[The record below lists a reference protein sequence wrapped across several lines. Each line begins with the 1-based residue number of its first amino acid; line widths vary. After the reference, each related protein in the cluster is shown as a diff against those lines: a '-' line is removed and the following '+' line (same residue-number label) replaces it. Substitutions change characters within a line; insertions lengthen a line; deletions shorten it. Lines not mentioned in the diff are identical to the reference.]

1 MVLEAVA
8 CYIEANNLESLNLEG
23 MFSIEGKTLAT
34 GSFQGLGAK
43 PVETPSVKLSAADEE
58 AVSALMG
65 LGFTRT
71 ESAQA
76 VKKARELGANS
87 VEEVI
92 MKALQGGV

>member
-1 MVLEAVA
+1 
-8 CYIEANNLESLNLEG
+8 
-23 MFSIEGKTLAT
+23 
-34 GSFQGLGAK
+34 
-43 PVETPSVKLSAADEE
+43 VEEE

-76 VKKARELGANS
+76 VKKARDLGASS
-87 VEEVI
+87 VEEII